1 MPAGFGYELGGMA
14 REEAQTTNT
23 TGIIFV
29 LCLVF
34 VYLLLSAQYESYLL
48 PLAVLLSIPC
58 GLLGSFLFVNGFS
71 ALGSIPALKM
81 VLGTMSN
88 DIYMQIA
95 LIMLMGLL
103 AKNAILIVEFALDR
117 RKQGM
122 SISWAA
128 VLGASARLR
137 PILMT
142 SLAMIIG
149 LLPLMFAFGVG
160 AHGNRTLGAS
170 ALNRWNGIA
179 WTKAKWNLK
188 LNSILLLN
196 DKMIM
201 KKQIIGIVC
210 VAAMMS
216 SCHIYK
222 SYDRPETIDA
232 SGIYRDPVS
241 PTDTL
246 ATTDTTNMGN
256 LPWQE
261 VFRDA
266 KLQALIEEGLANNV
280 DLQAAALRVEEAKV
294 MLTAAKLSYLPSI
307 NLAPQGTATSMDG
320 GNYVKAYT
328 LPVAASWELDFF
340 GKILNTKRGQKVAYL
355 QSQYSEQA
363 TRSQI
368 ICGIANTYY
377 SLLMLDRQVEITSQ
391 TVDIYKENVRTM
403 EAMKIAGMTT
413 EAAVAQMRAAYHQVQ
428 ASLLDLQRQVRET
441 ENSLCVLLAKTPQ
454 PIDRNTL
461 DEQVMPEDL
470 TVGVPLQLLEN
481 RPDVKIAE
489 MTLASAYYTTN
500 QARAAFYPGLN
511 ITATAGWTNGSNISV
526 ANPAEFMFQALA
538 SLAQPIFNNGKLVA
552 NLKVSKAEEEIA
564 RMNYQQTILEAGE
577 EVSNALRLYDTQD
590 KKLQHDRQQV
600 DQLDKAV
607 TYTKALFQ
615 SGDATYLEIL
625 TAQQNLLSAQ
635 LTEVSDNMQRIQAV
649 VSLYSAL
656 GGGRE

>member
-1 MPAGFGYELGGMA
+1 
-14 REEAQTTNT
+14 
-23 TGIIFV
+23 
-29 LCLVF
+29 
-34 VYLLLSAQYESYLL
+34 
-48 PLAVLLSIPC
+48 
-58 GLLGSFLFVNGFS
+58 
-71 ALGSIPALKM
+71 
-81 VLGTMSN
+81 
-88 DIYMQIA
+88 
-95 LIMLMGLL
+95 
-103 AKNAILIVEFALDR
+103 
-117 RKQGM
+117 
-122 SISWAA
+122 
-128 VLGASARLR
+128 
-137 PILMT
+137 
-142 SLAMIIG
+142 
-149 LLPLMFAFGVG
+149 
-160 AHGNRTLGAS
+160 
-170 ALNRWNGIA
+170 
-179 WTKAKWNLK
+179 
-188 LNSILLLN
+188 
-196 DKMIM
+196 M

-246 ATTDTTNMGN
+246 AATDTTNMGN

-280 DLQAAALRVEEAKV
+280 DMQAAALRVKEAKV

-320 GNYVKAYT
+320 GSYVKAYT

-363 TRSQI
+363 VRSQI
-368 ICGIANTYY
+368 ICGIANMYY

-413 EAAVAQMRAAYHQVQ
+413 EAAVAQMRAAYSQVQ

-441 ENSLCVLLAKTPQ
+441 ENSLCVLLAKAPQ

-511 ITATAGWTNGSNISV
+511 ITGTAGWTSV

-564 RMNYQQTILEAGE
+564 RMNYQQTILEAGQ
-577 EVSNALRLYDTQD
+577 EVSDALHLYDTQNE
-590 KKLQHDRQQV
+590 KLGHDRNQV

-635 LTEVSDNMQRIQAV
+635 LTEVSDNFQRMQAV
-649 VSLYSAL
+649 INLYSAL
-656 GGGRE
+656 GGGRQ